1 MPWAWA
7 CLSGSPQPT
16 SRTGHNMTT
25 SLMPE
30 PRQRYF
36 DSNGQPLAGGLVY
49 TYAAGTNTPKAT
61 FTDSAGTTPSSNP
74 VVLDVNGEALIY
86 WSGAYKV
93 NVTSS
98 IGVQIAGYPVDN
110 FISIDSIVTS
120 IFNGPSGAGLVGF
133 DYSSTSYPVD
143 SIGKWLQDLA
153 KEAGATFIGWIRSST
168 GAVATTIQKWM
179 GWNRV
184 FLFDFL
190 TDAQI
195 ADAQAGIKNNL
206 TVQIQKALNASV
218 GRILVVNSGLFGV
231 DFSQGANGLSLDIP
245 SNITIEFEPNASF
258 EAMPHNATIYQM
270 MRVWDRNNVTIIR
283 PSLNGRR
290 DLNSAVTGEFGM
302 GIDIRGGSNIHVV
315 SPITINTWGDG
326 IYLGLGIG
334 ATPVADRVTIDRPFA
349 DGCRRQGMSIVCG
362 NVVVNDP
369 VWQNI
374 SGTAPAAGLDIEPD
388 SNSDELQ
395 KIVIRNPKTFN
406 CTTGIQIQ
414 FANFAGAIPKNIDI
428 QIINPIDNGSV
439 VGCSVNGAN
448 TSGGVNK
455 LIGKIVIQDPQW
467 INNGQAAFFMSEY
480 DALGP
485 DVFVI
490 RPVVVDPNRTAQS
503 SPRYGSPFS
512 LLRDTGSAFTY
523 AMGGLH
529 IEEPSVILNSGAIP
543 RLFSFQD
550 VVNGISKVVDCHF
563 IDPVNLLG
571 VSDVRGNF
579 QGSGTVS
586 DRFGVW
592 NYQLLGSST
601 IDFNYTATV
610 IAVNASS
617 LLTLDGVSSFVAGSP
632 DIMIRN
638 SASSCIVATAA
649 GGNFVG
655 SAVGIRLQSPLG
667 NAGSYVRLRPLGSN
681 IFLIMEKYGTWNL
694 I

>member
-1 MPWAWA
+1 MA
-7 CLSGSPQPT
+7 GS
-16 SRTGHNMTT
+16 
-25 SLMPE
+25 LLPE
-30 PRQRYF
+30 PKQQF
-36 DSNGQPLAGGLVY
+36 LSDIGDPLFAGQIF
-49 TYAAGTNTPKAT
+49 TYAAGTLTPKAT
-61 FTDSAGTTPSSNP
+61 YQDQALTIANTNP
-74 VVLDVNGEALIY
+74 VVANSRGEVVMYGNGSYRVILKDSFGNTIYDRDDITISDLSASNGSEMIGNGGETVAQSFNALQLADYGALRAYTGPRKSVYVTGYLASANPSGIAGNFIRDDFDTTSVDNGGTVIITSGGVRYKREESGHVLTKWFGLNDNGVISDGTSKMQAAMLAAVGGHLIVNEGKYGLSYVGWGTNGLALDV
-86 WSGAYKV
+86 
-93 NVTSS
+93 
-98 IGVQIAGYPVDN
+98 
-110 FISIDSIVTS
+110 
-120 IFNGPSGAGLVGF
+120 PS
-133 DYSSTSYPVD
+133 D
-143 SIGKWLQDLA
+143 
-153 KEAGATFIGWIRSST
+153 
-168 GAVATTIQKWM
+168 
-179 GWNRV
+179 
-184 FLFDFL
+184 
-190 TDAQI
+190 
-195 ADAQAGIKNNL
+195 
-206 TVQIQKALNASV
+206 
-218 GRILVVNSGLFGV
+218 
-231 DFSQGANGLSLDIP
+231 
-245 SNITIEFEPNASF
+245 ITIEFEPGASF
-258 EAMPHNATIYQM
+258 ESLPHNAIIYQM

-290 DLNSAVTGEFGM
+290 DLNAAVTGEFGM
-302 GIDIRGGSNIHVV
+302 GIDIRGGSNIHVI

-326 IYLGLGIG
+326 IYLGLGVG
-334 ATPVADRVTIDRPFA
+334 PTPVADRVTIDRPFA

-414 FANFAGAIPKNIDI
+414 LANFAGAIPKNIDI
-428 QIINPIDNGSV
+428 QIINPIDNGSL
-439 VGCSVNGAN
+439 VGCSVSGAN
-448 TSGGVNK
+448 TLGGTRK
-455 LIGKIVIQDPQW
+455 LTGKISIQDPQW
-467 INNGQAAFFMSEY
+467 INSGQSSFLMSEY

-529 IEEPSVILNSGAIP
+529 IEEPSVIINSGSVP

-563 IDPVNLLG
+563 IDPVNLFG

-638 SASSCIVATAA
+638 SANSCIVATPA

-655 SAVGIRLQSPLG
+655 SAVGIRLQSPAG

-681 IFLIMEKYGTWNL
+681 IFLIMEKYGVWNL